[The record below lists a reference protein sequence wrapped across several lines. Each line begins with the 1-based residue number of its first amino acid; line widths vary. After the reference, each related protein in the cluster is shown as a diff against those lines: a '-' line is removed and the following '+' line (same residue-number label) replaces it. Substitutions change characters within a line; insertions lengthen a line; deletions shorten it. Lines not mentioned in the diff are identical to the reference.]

1 MPSFYIS
8 LSGLQA
14 NSQALAVISNNL
26 ANLNTVGYKDQLA
39 QFEDLFYQQIGST
52 GSGDPIQLGVGT
64 QVAAISSLN
73 TQGSIQSTGVP
84 TDVAI
89 NGDGYFVLSNNGLLS
104 YTRAGDFSLNS
115 AGFLV
120 ASDGSQVLGNPAVAG
135 VITPAQTPQ
144 PIQIPTGVT
153 SPPSATANVGL
164 TMNLD
169 PSTAI
174 GGTFNTSFTVH
185 DAQGAVHVLSVT
197 FTKTATNTWDYTMT
211 IPGADVGQ
219 ANPVT
224 VQTGTLTFNG
234 AGELLTPAANVTGI
248 TIANFADGAAN
259 LSFTWDLYNSSGTA
273 QVTQVANPSAVSATS
288 DDGFAAGTLQSF
300 SINSD
305 GTVEGVFSN
314 GETQALGQVE
324 LASFANEEGLS
335 RTGNNEYSATLGS
348 GPASVGVP
356 GTGGRGILSGGALE
370 ESNVDISTEFANL
383 ILAERGFQ
391 ANAEAVTTLN
401 QVLQTAINLTQ

>member
-1 MPSFYIS
+1 MPSFFVS

-14 NSQALAVISNNL
+14 NSQNLAVISNNL
-26 ANLNTVGYKDQLA
+26 ANLNTVAYKDQLA

-52 GSGDPIQLGVGT
+52 GGGDPIQLGVGT
-64 QVAAISSLN
+64 QIGDVSSLF
-73 TQGSIQSTGVP
+73 TQGSIQATGVP

-89 NGDGYFVLSNNGLLS
+89 NGDGFLILSKNGVLSYS
-104 YTRAGDFSLNS
+104 RAGNLSLD
-115 AGFLV
+115 ADGALV
-120 ASDGSQVLGNPAVAG
+120 ATDGSDVLGNTAVAG
-135 VITPAQTPQ
+135 VITPSQTPQ

-153 SPPSATANVGL
+153 SPPNATANTVL

-169 PSTAI
+169 PSSAV

-185 DAQGAVHVLSVT
+185 DALGAVHVLSVT
-197 FTKTATNTWDYTMT
+197 FTKTAANTWGYTMT

-234 AGELLTPAANVTGI
+234 AGQLISPTANVTGI
-248 TIANFADGAAN
+248 TVSNFANGAAN
-259 LSFTWDLYNSSGTA
+259 LTFAWDLFNSSGAA
-273 QVTQVANPSAVSATS
+273 QITQVANPSAVSGTS

-300 SINSD
+300 NITSD

-314 GETQALGQVE
+314 GETQALGQIE
-324 LASFANEEGLS
+324 LASFANEQGLS
-335 RTGNNEYSATLGS
+335 RIGNNEYVATLAS

-391 ANAEAVTTLN
+391 ANAQAVTTLN